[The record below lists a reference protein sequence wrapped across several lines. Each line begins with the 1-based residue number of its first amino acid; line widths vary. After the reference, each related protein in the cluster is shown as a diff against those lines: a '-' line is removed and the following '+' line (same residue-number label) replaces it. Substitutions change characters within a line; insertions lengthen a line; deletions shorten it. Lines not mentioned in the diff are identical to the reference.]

1 MIQGRKAGDKRTMA
15 RISRHIEN
23 LNSPDEAISS
33 RAEGYLMRYYG
44 ARALEPLIE
53 ACDHPNPVVRFRALW
68 ALAHTRD
75 RRAYDPILRLMRV
88 RYDATVALGVLG
100 DLRAIEPLTEPLLCD
115 DETRPAVMAF
125 IRLGPATIPA
135 MADILRRGNARSRW
149 QAIQVLGN
157 FQDERSLALIK
168 QYCNDPDA
176 SVRELADYHI
186 RSMRDHRK
194 IVGHEVESGRER
206 SENVSPLL

>member
-1 MIQGRKAGDKRTMA
+1 MVGDKRTMA
-15 RISRHIEN
+15 RIRRHIDN
-23 LNSPDEAISS
+23 LNSPDEAVSS

-75 RRAYDPILRLMRV
+75 RLAYDTILRLMDDPDERV

-100 DLRAIEPLTEPLLCD
+100 DLRAVEPLAEPLLRD

-135 MADILRRGNARSRW
+135 MEEILRKGNARARW

-157 FQDERSLALIK
+157 FDDERALALIQ
-168 QYCNDPDA
+168 QYRDDPDA
-176 SVRELADYHI
+176 SVREHADHCVGRI
-186 RSMRDHRK
+186 HDRQDAVHTEVVSRGGSSAELPRDA
-194 IVGHEVESGRER
+194 
-206 SENVSPLL
+206 